1 MNSGGESLPLPSPE
15 KGADEGYVKYV
26 CLHENA
32 PAPDVP
38 ALKELDALR
47 TELFD
52 AGLIGMRQD
61 GIGYGNISLRT
72 EKGFVISATATGGIR
87 ELGADGYSLV
97 TEWSLA
103 GNRLSCSGPLPA
115 SSEAL
120 THAAVYE
127 AGRDAKCVIHV
138 HSRPL
143 FDGLREA
150 GALCTPP
157 SASYGTPEMALA
169 VADIARAQP
178 QEAVVVMLGH
188 DEGVLAYGPS
198 IGAAA
203 SLLSFAV
210 RNFLSNA
217 CSGETS
223 CAHGACHVS

>member
-1 MNSGGESLPLPSPE
+1 MNSGGESLPLLPE
-15 KGADEGYVKYV
+15 KRADEGYVKYV

-143 FDGLREA
+143 FDGFAGSRGPVYPSFRKLRNTGNGA
-150 GALCTPP
+150 GCCR
-157 SASYGTPEMALA
+157 Y
-169 VADIARAQP
+169 RK
-178 QEAVVVMLGH
+178 
-188 DEGVLAYGPS
+188 
-198 IGAAA
+198 GAAA
-203 SLLSFAV
+203 GSRRRHA
-210 RNFLSNA
+210 
-217 CSGETS
+217 GT
-223 CAHGACHVS
+223 